1 MLKNNLPLIRKNTVT
16 DMDGLAVYLKEG
28 LPFIRDLSLGNSAD
42 LYLCFRVGLFHSVSY
57 FFIFYRLSSSSLCKV
72 FDAISS
78 KIDEVFG

>member
-42 LYLCFRVGLFHSVSY
+42 YIFVFERVY
-57 FFIFYRLSSSSLCKV
+57 FIQFFLFYRLSSSSLCKV

-78 KIDEVFG
+78 NIDEVFG